1 MLKWLVKPCVFP
13 TGPVGDYQLPF
24 EEEIGL
30 HPTLEDMQELV
41 VINKVR
47 PCIKEHWLKHAV
59 SITDRDIVV

>member
-1 MLKWLVKPCVFP
+1 MQLKFVSFP
-13 TGPVGDYQLPF
+13 IGPVGDYQLPF

-59 SITDRDIVV
+59 SICCKFT